1 MSEFALNP
9 SLLIY
14 LIRHGETQYNRQN
27 RFNGRTDSP
36 LTEIGV
42 SEAHRQGRVLS
53 EVIEPG
59 TALRIVSSPLGRA
72 VHTAEIIRDQMPLTG
87 YEIETDE
94 RLTEISFGEWEG
106 LTIDEIKHRFPGE
119 WEKRHQ
125 NMWTYV
131 VPGGESYE
139 MVARRTRDWL
149 HEAHG
154 SMVVVT
160 HGGVERVLRGLYGRL
175 PIGEI
180 GHLAEPQDV
189 LFQLKDGQI
198 TRI

>member
-1 MSEFALNP
+1 MSKLALNP
-9 SLLIY
+9 SLLIF

-42 SEAHRQGRVLS
+42 SEAHRQGRVLR
-53 EVIEPG
+53 EVSEPG
-59 TALRIVSSPLGRA
+59 SDLRIVSSPLGRA

-87 YEIETDE
+87 CEIETDA

-149 HEAHG
+149 REAHG
-154 SMVVVT
+154 PMVVVT
-160 HGGVERVLRGLYGRL
+160 HGGVERILRGIYAGL
-175 PIGEI
+175 PTGDI
-180 GHLAEPQDV
+180 GHLAEPQDL

-198 TRI
+198 TTL